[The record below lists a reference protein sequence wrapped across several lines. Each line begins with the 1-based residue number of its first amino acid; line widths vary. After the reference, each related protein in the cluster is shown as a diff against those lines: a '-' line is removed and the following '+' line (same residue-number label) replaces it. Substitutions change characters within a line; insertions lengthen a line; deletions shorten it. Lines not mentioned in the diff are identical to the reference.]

1 LLVLLRNF
9 VAVFVVVGGLHIWF
23 YGIDGQGN
31 VLRFDTRP
39 INSRKNALFAF
50 GYQTW
55 DNMFYT
61 LAFGVPIASAW
72 EIFIRYQFAN
82 EWGTTVSFSE
92 NPIWFLLLFPLLT
105 LYQGVH
111 FYFIHRLLHWPPL
124 YKRVHSIHHRNI
136 NVGPWSGLSMHPL
149 EHFLYFSTLL
159 IFLVFPAHPM
169 HILFLLHWQLLGAP
183 SGHSGYEAVFAKD
196 KARLLIGGFFHQ
208 LHHRYFECNYGSPE
222 FPLDKW
228 FGTFHDGTEEM
239 TAKTRERTRNMRA
252 QQ

>member
-1 LLVLLRNF
+1 
-9 VAVFVVVGGLHIWF
+9 
-23 YGIDGQGN
+23 
-31 VLRFDTRP
+31 
-39 INSRKNALFAF
+39 
-50 GYQTW
+50 
-55 DNMFYT
+55 
-61 LAFGVPIASAW
+61 
-72 EIFIRYQFAN
+72 
-82 EWGTTVSFSE
+82 
-92 NPIWFLLLFPLLT
+92 
-105 LYQGVH
+105 
-111 FYFIHRLLHWPPL
+111 
-124 YKRVHSIHHRNI
+124 
-136 NVGPWSGLSMHPL
+136 MHPF

-159 IFLVFPAHPM
+159 IFLVLPAHPM